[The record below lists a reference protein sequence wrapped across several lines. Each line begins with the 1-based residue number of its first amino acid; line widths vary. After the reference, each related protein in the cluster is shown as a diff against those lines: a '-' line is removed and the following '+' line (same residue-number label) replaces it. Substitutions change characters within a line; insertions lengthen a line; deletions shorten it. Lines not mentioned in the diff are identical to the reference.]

1 MPKPTK
7 QQYARAARLRE
18 ALLRFLHVSDEIAG
32 RHGLTQQ
39 RYQLLLMIKTARDG
53 SERAPLGE
61 LKERLQ
67 LANSSTVELVARA
80 EALGLVQRELSTQN
94 RRLVYVALTEE
105 GRQRL
110 DATLTELSRA
120 RTQLRTTLAAITR
133 EA

>member
-18 ALLRFLHVSDEIAG
+18 ELLRFLHVSDVIAG

-39 RYQLLLMIKTARDG
+39 RYQLLLMIKTAREG
-53 SERAPLGE
+53 TERAPLSE

-67 LANSSTVELVARA
+67 LANSTIVELVQRA
-80 EALGLVQRELSTQN
+80 EALGLVKRELSAQN
-94 RRLVYVALTEE
+94 RRLVYVALTEK
-105 GRQRL
+105 GQKQL
-110 DATLTELSRA
+110 DSTLIELVRA
-120 RTQLRTTLAAITR
+120 RKRLRASLATIAR